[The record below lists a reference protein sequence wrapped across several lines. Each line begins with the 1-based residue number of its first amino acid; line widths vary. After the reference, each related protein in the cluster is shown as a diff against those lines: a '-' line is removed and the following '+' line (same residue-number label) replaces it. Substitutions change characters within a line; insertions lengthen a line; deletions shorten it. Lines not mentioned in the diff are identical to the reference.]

1 MKVALALAG
10 LAVASMAAFQTPSP
24 SGSAQEKAEKDC
36 PMCLETERIKKEYEA
51 GRLPKL
57 EWIDRRLALLE
68 GEYLTNRLGVLEEKD
83 KALEPEYKAGKAGL
97 DQVLDAKLEIAWL
110 KYSLKK
116 TAEEEFKKR
125 RSELVDA
132 YRNWLKEQQA
142 AGKIGKEEFENR
154 LKRLEE
160 EP

>member
-1 MKVALALAG
+1 MKAMLPLAG
-10 LAVASMAAFQTPSP
+10 LALASAAAFLTLS
-24 SGSAQEKAEKDC
+24 SAGTGQEKAEKDC

-51 GRLPKL
+51 GRMPRL

-68 GEYLTNRLGVLEEKD
+68 GEYLTNRMGILEERD
-83 KALEPEYKAGKAGL
+83 KALEPEYKAGKVRL
-97 DQVLDAKLEIAWL
+97 DQILDAKLEIAWL
-110 KYSLKK
+110 KYSLEKSG
-116 TAEEEFKKR
+116 EEEFKKR

-142 AGKIGKEEFENR
+142 AGKIGKEEFEDR